1 MSEHK
6 IQLHLNKKRKAF
18 TLAEVLITLAIIGV
32 VAAVTIPTLVQKYKE
47 QVTVTKVKKAYAV
60 LTNAMQMAIIENGTL
75 DTWGFDG
82 TYEDEEGNTQIS
94 QEGSAKFARIFSKY
108 LNKSTICEGDVDCI
122 GGYDQK
128 LMNGDDYTI
137 EAQGASAIILND
149 GTGVAFTPWYN
160 GAVCENRANACGSIT
175 IYTDLGKTAQYG
187 VNTFTFYAYK
197 DRIVPFGYRGQ
208 TGANSFEEKCKYNGG
223 NFENG
228 LACTGWVIEI
238 GNMEYLR
245 CGDLSWDGKHKCNE

>member
-1 MSEHK
+1 MK
-6 IQLHLNKKRKAF
+6 IKKAF

-108 LNKSTICEGDVDCI
+108 LNKSTICEGNMDCI

-128 LMNGDDYTI
+128 VMNGDDYTI

-175 IYTDLGKTAQYG
+175 I
-187 VNTFTFYAYK
+187 
-197 DRIVPFGYRGQ
+197 IYR
-208 TGANSFEEKCKYNGG
+208 F
-223 NFENG
+223 
-228 LACTGWVIEI
+228 
-238 GNMEYLR
+238 R
-245 CGDLSWDGKHKCNE
+245 